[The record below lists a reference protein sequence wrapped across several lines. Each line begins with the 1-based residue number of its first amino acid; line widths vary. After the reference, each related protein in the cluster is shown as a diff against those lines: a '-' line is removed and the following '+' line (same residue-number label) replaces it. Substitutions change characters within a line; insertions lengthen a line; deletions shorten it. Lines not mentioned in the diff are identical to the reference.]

1 MYNLYNAWVSSFGR
15 LYTKSQT
22 PKAVID
28 EEVKNPS
35 EKHESSLFN
44 QLIVITFT
52 VVYNQITVL

>member
-1 MYNLYNAWVSSFGR
+1 MYNLYNAQVSSFGR

-22 PKAVID
+22 PKAVFD

-44 QLIVITFT
+44 QLMVIILTA
-52 VVYNQITVL
+52 VYNQIA